1 MYIELFRPCSPNH
14 CLEIC
19 IIVLA
24 VGSAAYSIR
33 KMICCGEHLVPL
45 KELHILGIPKP
56 VCLGSEI
63 LNASEG
69 KPIQCVFF
77 FQSPSIT

>member
-1 MYIELFRPCSPNH
+1 MYIKLFGAYSPNQY
-14 CLEIC
+14 LEIC
-19 IIVLA
+19 VIVLSG
-24 VGSAAYSIR
+24 GSAAYSVR

-56 VCLGSEI
+56 VCWGSEI

-69 KPIQCVFF
+69 KPIQCFF
-77 FQSPSIT
+77 LSKP